1 MSRRGAKEGN
11 HSKNP
16 EKEQMSRLPFDS
28 QIGSGKDTRFYE
40 KRLDKWIFFS
50 ISIGEKAKL
59 VHLSILMPVPI
70 FLVGQ
75 YPTFS

>member
-1 MSRRGAKEGN
+1 MSW
-11 HSKNP
+11 
-16 EKEQMSRLPFDS
+16 LPFDS

-50 ISIGEKAKL
+50 ISIGKKAKL
-59 VHLSILMPVPI
+59 DHLNILMPVPI
-70 FLVGQ
+70 FFIGQ